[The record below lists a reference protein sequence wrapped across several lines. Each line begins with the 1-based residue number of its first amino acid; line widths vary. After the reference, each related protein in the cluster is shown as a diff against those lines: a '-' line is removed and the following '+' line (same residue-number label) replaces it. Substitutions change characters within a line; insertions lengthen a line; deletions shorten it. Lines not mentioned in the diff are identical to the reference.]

1 MVLHLVMVGVTVA
14 SLVVAIV
21 AVRQLRVV
29 SDGETARIAAE
40 LAALTEETAR
50 NVDSQLADTHRLV
63 NSRLDE
69 ALERIEL
76 LEHRLGLEPGEDPGV
91 RTGTDNPT

>member
-21 AVRQLRVV
+21 AVRQFRVV
-29 SDGETARIAAE
+29 SDGETERIAVE
-40 LAALTEETAR
+40 LAAFTAETAKR
-50 NVDSQLADTHRLV
+50 VDLQLEDIHRLV

-76 LEHRLGLEPGEDPGV
+76 LEHRLGLEPGEDPSV